1 MWVEK
6 GVITFEE
13 WPTFEDRP
21 AGNESVAWL
30 KTGKRKVVTGADYSN
45 SSMPIGDIIKDAF
58 AFVKLVNSNFDGTK
72 FLGVANFSGS
82 TFSNGNTFDNALFF
96 NKTDFTGAR
105 FASDALFSKAT
116 FYREVVFDTTKFDG
130 RALFKGAVFSSSE
143 QQLQFK
149 DALFCTGADFCNAE
163 FAGGALFNEGVTFS
177 SDVSFSNAKFK
188 GNAAFDATFSNADFS
203 NAEFEEN
210 AYFSRGGAF
219 SGDVSFGGVKFKG
232 EIEFSM
238 KFLQKVS
245 FSNAKFI
252 GEDAAF
258 AFCEFPADTSFDGA
272 EFSGDAVFADTKFLA
287 QATFVNARIAGDAV
301 FMGSTFSKNSM
312 SSMEKA
318 QISGNFVCTETD
330 LGDTDFSYVK
340 VGGIFAVNSRTD
352 LGKVRNIETVEMKF
366 SNSETFCKFKEA
378 VITAASAKT
387 VSFDT
392 SGDKPLGVELMCNPA
407 TGKGVVIKAVV
418 KGHEKEL
425 SGEIAVGQVIIEIN
439 GKDVTGI
446 DSPTALAI
454 IMKNTAA
461 IVRFT
466 LADDGHT
473 TPNDDD
479 TVSRSAACS
488 LCCSC
493 CCSTDTDEIA
503 SYGEIASLPFN
514 KSYFIRKEIYH
525 INVDASKMAK
535 DKGEIE
541 FTLEALKEL
550 KAFQITKDNWNVFIA
565 NVGALYD
572 FLGSLIINGGHPKL
586 IDVLKRV
593 IFDDQPAVSDIKG
606 FQWLT
611 PRRTFLA
618 VMAIKDGFSKSPPS
632 PGALVALDVGIKTPF
647 RRTVEFMEE
656 MNELKQELVYIA
668 AITVSKERIGLLMQ
682 QVSLSLLFGISSI
695 LATYIYDSI
704 DDSIDWIGNSNSTG
718 TDDELRTSGATLEVL
733 QTISDSQQQQLDFQ
747 QEEMKMLQSNQQEM
761 IQLLTTVAA
770 LLNATANG
778 K

>member
-1 MWVEK
+1 M
-6 GVITFEE
+6 
-13 WPTFEDRP
+13 
-21 AGNESVAWL
+21 
-30 KTGKRKVVTGADYSN
+30 
-45 SSMPIGDIIKDAF
+45 
-58 AFVKLVNSNFDGTK
+58 
-72 FLGVANFSGS
+72 
-82 TFSNGNTFDNALFF
+82 
-96 NKTDFTGAR
+96 
-105 FASDALFSKAT
+105 
-116 FYREVVFDTTKFDG
+116 
-130 RALFKGAVFSSSE
+130 
-143 QQLQFK
+143 
-149 DALFCTGADFCNAE
+149 
-163 FAGGALFNEGVTFS
+163 
-177 SDVSFSNAKFK
+177 SFSNAKFK

-203 NAEFEEN
+203 NAEYEEN
-210 AYFSRGGAF
+210 AYFKKGATFLGNADFSNAEFEENVSFSQGGAF
-219 SGDVSFGGVKFKG
+219 SGDVSFSGVKFK
-232 EIEFSM
+232 
-238 KFLQKVS
+238 
-245 FSNAKFI
+245 
-252 GEDAAF
+252 
-258 AFCEFPADTSFDGA
+258 
-272 EFSGDAVFADTKFLA
+272 
-287 QATFVNARIAGDAV
+287 
-301 FMGSTFSKNSM
+301 
-312 SSMEKA
+312 SSA
-318 QISGNFVCTETD
+318 
-330 LGDTDFSYVK
+330 
-340 VGGIFAVNSRTD
+340 GGIFAVNSRTD

-407 TGKGVVIKAVV
+407 TGKGVVIEAVV

-593 IFDDQPAVSDIKG
+593 IFDDEPAVSDIKG